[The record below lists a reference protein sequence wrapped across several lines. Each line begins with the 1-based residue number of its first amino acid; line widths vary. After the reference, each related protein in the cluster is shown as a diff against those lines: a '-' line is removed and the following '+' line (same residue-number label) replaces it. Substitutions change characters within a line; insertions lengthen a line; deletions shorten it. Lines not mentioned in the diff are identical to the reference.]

1 MLPFSET
8 CLWLE
13 MENSL
18 CRRVQREVQHQ
29 ALVAEEPALNNV
41 ALKVIRTNLNFAV
54 RNLTPDV
61 LLNQYSGLFWAA
73 RNLIFP

>member
-61 LLNQYSGLFWAA
+61 LLNQYSGFFWAA